1 MRQETK
7 QCARDEERET
17 GDEILAVA
25 DGDGSEG
32 TRSDGTEAGTEA
44 VHVIGEVEGV
54 GDADN
59 PQDGGGVC
67 ENRVFDKEGNADAGE
82 GDYYCYEAL
91 SDKLGQGIHGAA
103 IVEPTEEAHAKGT
116 EH

>member
-1 MRQETK
+1 MRQEAK
-7 QCARDEERET
+7 QCACDEERET
-17 GDEILAVA
+17 GDEILAVV
-25 DGDGSEG
+25 DGDGGEG
-32 TRSDGTEAGTEA
+32 AGSDGAKAGTEA

-82 GDYYCYEAL
+82 GDYYRYEAL

-103 IVEPTEEAHAKGT
+103 IVEPTEEDHAKGT